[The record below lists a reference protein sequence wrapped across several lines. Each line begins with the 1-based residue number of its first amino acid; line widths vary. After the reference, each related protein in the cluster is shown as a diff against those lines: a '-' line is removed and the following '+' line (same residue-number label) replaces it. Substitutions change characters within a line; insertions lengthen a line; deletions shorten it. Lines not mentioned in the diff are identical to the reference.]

1 MLCFIYSF
9 PPFFILFQDMVLVE
23 CLLFFLPRNSALIIS
38 YSVNIPKSWICRQR
52 AAAERNTEELWSWF
66 PMSTASPDC
75 SQASPV
81 LSTLLLLGPWPHT
94 LSLSTRPFTVYTIT
108 FSWGA
113 RRIKSLVSLH
123 SNNLHIHKMVMGGG
137 RWGERTDLREAGSA
151 PPPPPPSAQTQA
163 CFCGKNFCPPAPH
176 RAPPSCLSLWKMAPQ
191 SGPRL
196 HSPRALHKPVNSQPI
211 HFRWQ
216 MLPFIIPSCPLKGM
230 GAGDPSCT

>member
-1 MLCFIYSF
+1 MLCFICSF

-52 AAAERNTEELWSWF
+52 AAGERNTEELWSWF

-151 PPPPPPSAQTQA
+151 PS
-163 CFCGKNFCPPAPH
+163 PPAPVCPNSSLFLWQGFLSTC
-176 RAPPSCLSLWKMAPQ
+176 PPQ
-191 SGPRL
+191 GP
-196 HSPRALHKPVNSQPI
+196 SI
-211 HFRWQ
+211 
-216 MLPFIIPSCPLKGM
+216 LPFPLENGTSEWATSSFTPSTSQ
-230 GAGDPSCT
+230 AR

>member
-1 MLCFIYSF
+1 MLCFICSF

-66 PMSTASPDC
+66 PVSTASPDC

-151 PPPPPPSAQTQA
+151 PPPP
-163 CFCGKNFCPPAPH
+163 
-176 RAPPSCLSLWKMAPQ
+176 R
-191 SGPRL
+191 PRL
-196 HSPRALHKPVNSQPI
+196 PKLKPVSVARISVHLPPTGPLHPAFPFGKWHLRVGHVFI
-211 HFRWQ
+211 HPEHFTSP
-216 MLPFIIPSCPLKGM
+216 LILSPFTSGDKCCPSSFPVVL
-230 GAGDPSCT
+230 